1 MKPPNKKNINKITD
15 ANINSASK
23 NATSVPPIAFMAGD
37 EDEDFDLSLNDDLDL
52 DDLDT
57 LDDDEDDY

>member
-1 MKPPNKKNINKITD
+1 MKPPNKKSAAKSTD
-15 ANINSASK
+15 ANIASASK
-23 NATSVPPIAFMAGD
+23 NTTTVPPIGFMAS
-37 EDEDFDLSLNDDLDL
+37 DEDFDLSLNDDLDL

>member
-1 MKPPNKKNINKITD
+1 MKPPNKKSAAKSADT
-15 ANINSASK
+15 NINSASK
-23 NATSVPPIAFMAGD
+23 NATTVPPIAFMAG
-37 EDEDFDLSLNDDLDL
+37 DEDFDLSLNDDLDL

>member
-37 EDEDFDLSLNDDLDL
+37 EDFDLSLNDGLDIDEL
-52 DDLDT
+52 ST
-57 LDDDEDDY
+57 LDEDEDDY

>member
-1 MKPPNKKNINKITD
+1 MKPPNKKSAAKSADT
-15 ANINSASK
+15 NINSAIK
-23 NATSVPPIAFMAGD
+23 NATTVPPIAFMAGD

>member
-1 MKPPNKKNINKITD
+1 MKPPNKKSAAKSTD

-23 NATSVPPIAFMAGD
+23 NAKTVPPIGFIAG
-37 EDEDFDLSLNDDLDL
+37 DEDFDLSLNDDLDL